1 MTHCAH
7 GADDDSPPVDL
18 DTVRRG
24 LPETAVAHWRAVA
37 AARADEIAILTPE
50 ASIGFAEAL
59 AHTEDRARAIAAVT
73 DAGRPVAVDTESDV
87 DSVLALLSVLMSGR
101 PVIMLDPL
109 LPDDRRE
116 HILQLSGAIPM
127 SPARINELPSSAEP
141 LADPAPDDPAVVIF
155 TSGST
160 GKPKGVIHSQRGW
173 VNQAVD
179 AHEFMGLGPADRAA
193 VLLPLSFGAGFDC
206 LIMTLLNGATMM
218 LWDVRRRTTTG
229 LRDWLDTTDATTLHC
244 TPSLLRSWLPDLD
257 DPDLDDTSLHS
268 LRLASTCGEPVT
280 AADVALL
287 RRTVLRHGVFCS
299 WSGSSE
305 MGDLAFNRFP
315 PERDLPSGPIPVGT
329 PASNKQVRIV
339 GEDGGDLPAGTAG
352 EIVVESAYLALGY
365 LNDADL
371 TARRFVA
378 LDDGRTRLHTG
389 DLGRFDDAGHLH
401 LLGRRDDAVKIRGYL
416 VEPIEVEAA
425 LRALPWT
432 VDAVVTGDRDAGRL
446 IAHVAVDR
454 EKWSP
459 SPAEIR
465 IALAKTLAPWM
476 IPRDVV
482 VMTELPRTERG
493 KVDRAA
499 LPPVPERGDVVG
511 PHGPTEAMLTL
522 LWQDTL
528 GMDPVGRDEDFIS
541 LGGDSLAA
549 RTMLADL
556 EHRFGVRLDTAML
569 SAAPT
574 IAEFAR
580 VLDAANDER
589 ARTAT
594 GNTMV
599 QLRTGASEPIFVIAG
614 AGSLAT
620 SLTPLARAL
629 DTERPV
635 YGIQARGIEG
645 RGRTD
650 HSIAAAARR
659 AIADIRSVRPRGPY
673 RICGYSMG
681 GFIAIEAAAALTRAG
696 HACEQVIVLDPL
708 IDPILADRLVGRE
721 IGGLRRLR
729 AEFAALTADHAVLP
743 DRSAT
748 AAAST
753 RTRFQ
758 QAWNLLA
765 MNVLM
770 ITAGLVRLPTTLQW
784 TVFFDLGTRMIRRY
798 RPSGYGGPIHI
809 IRARTNH
816 DDPAL
821 WTHVTSGEVTFTD
834 VAGDHH
840 SMVRAPYVSET
851 ATAFDEALS
860 DVPAGAPS

>member
-1 MTHCAH
+1 MTRCAD
-7 GADDDSPPVDL
+7 GDSPPVDL

-37 AARADEIAILTPE
+37 AARGDGIAILTPE

-59 AHTEDRARAIAAVT
+59 AHTEDRARAIAAIT
-73 DAGRPVAVDTESDV
+73 DVDRPVAVDTESDV

-116 HILQLSGAIPM
+116 HILHLSGAVRM
-127 SPARINELPSSAEP
+127 SPALINELPSSAHP
-141 LADPAPDDPAVVIF
+141 LADPSPDDPAIVIF

-179 AHEFMGLGPADRAA
+179 GREFMGLGQADRAA

-218 LWDVRRRTTTG
+218 LWDARRRTTTG
-229 LRDWLDTTDATTLHC
+229 LRDWLGATGATTLHC
-244 TPSLLRSWLPDLD
+244 TPSLLRSWLPE
-257 DPDLDDTSLHS
+257 LDDTSPNS
-268 LRLASTCGEPVT
+268 VRLASTCGEPVT

-329 PASNKQVRIV
+329 PASNKRVRIV
-339 GEDGGDLPAGTAG
+339 GEDGDDLPAGTAG

-365 LNDADL
+365 LNDPDL

-432 VDAVVTGDRDAGRL
+432 VEAVVTGDRDAGRL

-476 IPRDVV
+476 IRRDVV

-499 LPPVPERGDVVG
+499 LPPVPERGDLVG
-511 PHGPTEAMLTL
+511 PQGPTEAMLTL

-528 GMDPVGRDEDFIS
+528 GVERVGRDEDFIS

-594 GNTMV
+594 GNTLV
-599 QLRTGASEPIFVIAG
+599 QLRTGAGDPIFVIAG

-645 RGRTD
+645 RCRTD

-659 AIADIRSVRPRGPY
+659 AIADIRSVQPGGPY
-673 RICGYSMG
+673 RLCGYSMG

-696 HACEQVIVLDPL
+696 HACKQVIVLDPL

-729 AEFAALTADHAVLP
+729 AELATLTADHAVLP

-753 RTRFQ
+753 RTRFL

-809 IRARTNH
+809 IRARTNS

-821 WTHVTSGEVTFTD
+821 WAHVTSGEVTFTD

-840 SMVRAPYVSET
+840 SMVRAPYVTET
-851 ATAFDEALS
+851 ATAFDKALS
-860 DVPAGAPS
+860 DVAAGSPS